1 MSTLKRVVSTG
12 MRGTKAL
19 IVTCGQLYSHFLLF
33 LIFVL
38 LTNRVDHD
46 TSSTQIEHESAF
58 AALESFVGKI
68 DVH

>member
-1 MSTLKRVVSTG
+1 MIPVVNY
-12 MRGTKAL
+12 
-19 IVTCGQLYSHFLLF
+19 YSHFLLFF